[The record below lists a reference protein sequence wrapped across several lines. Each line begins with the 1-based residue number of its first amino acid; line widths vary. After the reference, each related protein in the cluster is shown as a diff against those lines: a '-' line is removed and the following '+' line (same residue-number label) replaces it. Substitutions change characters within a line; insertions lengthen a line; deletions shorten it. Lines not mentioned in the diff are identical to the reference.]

1 MDEFEEFRCRAF
13 SAGRAP
19 IGYSANEQAELGI
32 DTFRAR
38 LTEKRRHCDSGNG
51 LDKVNKALDELTL
64 HQYGDH
70 SQRSISPTPKSPL
83 AEGFNQQLTPSKLH
97 RNRPS
102 SLR

>member
-19 IGYSANEQAELGI
+19 IGYSANDQEELGI
-32 DTFRAR
+32 DIFRAR
-38 LTEKRRHCDSGNG
+38 LTEKRRQYDSGTG
-51 LDKVNKALDELTL
+51 LDKVTKGLDELTL
-64 HQYGDH
+64 QQHADY

-83 AEGFNQQLTPSKLH
+83 AEGFNQQLTPSTLH